1 MFRGELMLEEY
12 FMELVFDLV
21 ISMIGFV
28 LFWRF
33 YKTKTFGY
41 VNVILGIGFGI
52 ASIFIAL
59 SIIQMG
65 SVIVAYVGRLIEHIT
80 IMIYAIAFFILYF
93 ENAETVEKSVQDLTF
108 FQARSKFTYIVKEEN
123 EEKAVNL
130 FMSSLKEGKK
140 GLCITRVPIDKLEEK
155 YGMKHKNVKNIWLTN
170 ISGENTLPPTSLVKL
185 QHTIKEFLMKYNDS
199 VVLLIGLEYLI
210 TYNEFTTVL
219 QFIDGCNDY
228 IIENNSIMILSVSPE
243 AFENKELK
251 LLERNM
257 EIIESS
263 ARLSEGLMSAQFA

>member
-1 MFRGELMLEEY
+1 MLEEY

-33 YKTKTFGY
+33 YKTKMFGY
-41 VNVILGIGFGI
+41 VNVIIGIGFGI

-59 SIIQMG
+59 SIIQFG
-65 SVIVAYVGRLIEHIT
+65 NVLLAYVGRLVEHIT
-80 IMIYAIAFFILYF
+80 IMIYAIAVFILF
-93 ENAETVEKSVQDLTF
+93 IENADTVEKTVQDLSF
-108 FQARSKFTYIVKEEN
+108 FQTRPRFSYIVKEEN
-123 EEKAVNL
+123 EEKAVKL
-130 FMSSLKEGKK
+130 FMNAIKDGKQ
-140 GLCITRVPIDKLEEK
+140 GMCITRVPLDKLQQK
-155 YGMKHKNVKNIWLTN
+155 YGIECANVKNIWLTN
-170 ISGENTLPPTSLVKL
+170 ITGKNTLPPTSLVKL
-185 QHTIKEFLMKYNDS
+185 QHTVKEFLLTHTDS

-210 TYNEFTTVL
+210 TYNEFNTVL

-228 IIENNSIMILSVSPE
+228 IIENNSTMIISVSPD
-243 AFENKELK
+243 AFETKELK

-263 ARLSEGLMSAQFA
+263 AKLGEGLAAAQMT